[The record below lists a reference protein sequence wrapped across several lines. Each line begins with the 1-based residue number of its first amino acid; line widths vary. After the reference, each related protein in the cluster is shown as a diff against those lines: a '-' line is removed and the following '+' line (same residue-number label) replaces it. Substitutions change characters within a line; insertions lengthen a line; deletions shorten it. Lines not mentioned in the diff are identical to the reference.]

1 MPTRRTFLKQASLAS
16 AGLLLKNDS
25 LFATQPLIGLQLFT
39 VRNLIAKDPE
49 ATLAKVAKIGY
60 TSVEIFGYGG
70 GRFFGKTPAQFSEL
84 LKKYRLKAP
93 SGHYMMTNYLTKGD
107 RDDLKDNIGAA
118 SAMGHSYITIPFLF
132 ENMRTGLDDYKRL
145 ADKINVAAVEANK
158 AGLKLAYHNHN
169 FEFKDWGDGQTGFDI
184 FLKQTDPAQV
194 FFEMDIYWV
203 VRAGL
208 NPVQLIK
215 DHPGRFRMWHIKDMS
230 QKMAPTY
237 TTDGQQYFA
246 EVGTGIIDYKDIFRY
261 RKESGMEYFFV
272 EQDESSI
279 PVYDAISHS
288 LKYVKTN
295 LAR

>member
-1 MPTRRTFLKQASLAS
+1 MPTRRTFLKQAGFAS
-16 AGLLLKNDS
+16 AALIFPEDS
-25 LFATQPLIGLQLFT
+25 LFAPQQSIGLQLFT
-39 VRNLIAKDPE
+39 VRSQIAKDAE

-70 GRFFGKTPAQFSEL
+70 GKFFGKTPAQFSEL
-84 LKKYRLKAP
+84 LKKYKLKTP
-93 SGHYMMTNYLTKGD
+93 SGHYMMINYLTKGD
-107 RDDLKDNIGAA
+107 RDDLKDNIDAA
-118 SAMGHSYITIPFLF
+118 LAMGNSYITIPFLF
-132 ENMRTGLDDYKRL
+132 ENMRTRLDDYKRL
-145 ADKINVAAVEANK
+145 ADKINVAAAEASR

-169 FEFKDWGDGQTGFDI
+169 FEFKDWGEGQTGFDI

-194 FFEMDIYWV
+194 FFEMDMYWV

-208 NPVQLIK
+208 DPVQLIK
-215 DHPGRFRMWHIKDMS
+215 DHPGRFRMWHIKNMA

-246 EVGTGIIDYKDIFRY
+246 EVGTGIINYKEIFRH

-272 EQDESSI
+272 EQDETSV
-279 PVYDAISHS
+279 PVYDAIAHS
-288 LKYVKTN
+288 FKYVKSN